1 MWKMR
6 LEVALI
12 DRLIDILH
20 VLKARSV
27 LTGLFLRD
35 VYLSDNDKGY

>member
-1 MWKMR
+1 MWKIR

-12 DRLIDILH
+12 DHPVSVLH

-27 LTGLFLRD
+27 LTGLLAN
-35 VYLSDNDKGY
+35 VYLSDNGTDY